1 MARTPGRYRPPMGS
15 RDSAEAAFKSAT
27 TKPPEEPAPKAPS
40 IPGPTELVSL
50 RIPRDV
56 LDYSRR
62 TGPAGR
68 TGSSRR
74 CARRRA
80 FEALRPAV
88 GFRENGS
95 AAVQAGPDV
104 LFGERLRVRR
114 PEDRLAEGQR
124 FGVRL
129 RRPATLGDDDERLGL
144 SLHAV
149 SLDGARSPA
158 RVGLSSDLLPGDFTG
173 AGQPLGSRPL
183 GAGLLEGSYFGKIT
197 VDVVAESPPRY
208 VWRS

>member
-27 TKPPEEPAPKAPS
+27 TKPPEEP
-40 IPGPTELVSL
+40 
-50 RIPRDV
+50 
-56 LDYSRR
+56 SRR

-114 PEDRLAEGQR
+114 PEHRLAEGQR

-129 RRPATLGDDDERLGL
+129 RRPAALSDDDERPGL
-144 SLHAV
+144 SLHAA
-149 SLDGARSPA
+149 SLD
-158 RVGLSSDLLPGDFTG
+158 
-173 AGQPLGSRPL
+173 
-183 GAGLLEGSYFGKIT
+183 
-197 VDVVAESPPRY
+197 
-208 VWRS
+208 

>member
-27 TKPPEEPAPKAPS
+27 TKPPEEP
-40 IPGPTELVSL
+40 
-50 RIPRDV
+50 
-56 LDYSRR
+56 SRR

-104 LFGERLRVRR
+104 LFGERL
-114 PEDRLAEGQR
+114 LS
-124 FGVRL
+124 GVRNTDW
-129 RRPATLGDDDERLGL
+129 RKASVSASDCAAPTNGL
-144 SLHAV
+144 V
-149 SLDGARSPA
+149 
-158 RVGLSSDLLPGDFTG
+158 
-173 AGQPLGSRPL
+173 
-183 GAGLLEGSYFGKIT
+183 
-197 VDVVAESPPRY
+197 
-208 VWRS
+208 